1 MSVVYDTTLLV
12 VGVSAVH
19 VNMRVNGENAA
30 VVNGGMQKTLDELTY
45 VGPAAAVF
53 AKTVVTAVAGYSD

>member
-1 MSVVYDTTLLV
+1 MSVVYDTMVLV
-12 VGVSAVH
+12 VVVNAVH

-30 VVNGGMQKTLDELTY
+30 VVNGGMHQTCAELTH
-45 VGPAAAVF
+45 VGPDPAVF